1 MVAPFL
7 NKKNPLLNK
16 RAYDNLLTITV
27 GDFLNGWYNNLKQL
41 YDDIKNK
48 FKNSDDF
55 NIPNLVQTLTDI
67 GGNDRQLVYIGLS
80 IILATILLLAF
91 GNLLK

>member
-27 GDFLNGWYNNLKQL
+27 GDFLNEWYNNLKQL